1 MENGIIRKIKELLS
15 DDSTITQD
23 EVISYIKKNISK
35 VSYDSFLAQKLLWKI
50 LGNNALSDDQ
60 KIALVQDIQKQYPTE
75 MISNL
80 ALFTDYVMNKFRK
93 VNDTIKETIRK
104 NFDSI
109 FMFMT
114 CLNQFSLMRGGLVR
128 YPKDILIKNAF
139 AIWGNI
145 DCKDEYNLILIP
157 DAIVIEKVH
166 VLEVVYL
173 LAMEIGCMYE
183 RYEAISYLSEEI
195 LATDFKDGK
204 MVFEIGIK
212 DIDYSYGIK
221 LGSEYNLLAWSK
233 RAEKTIPE
241 PEIFEYNKCYVCKKC
256 FIMNIAADEKEWIIS
271 MVKNQLTSETY
282 LDFLICRSKKYQTGI
297 YLVSVLLYLYIE
309 YLFVI
314 LLSNQGYGVI
324 QINDI
329 KRNCC
334 FGKDMSNMDFQRIL
348 EFIGI
353 QDSYKFIGMDR
364 PYFKVKSQIYLFSSL
379 FDTDYNIFED
389 LRDIIFNQRKSELGE
404 EVNYFGKSVLETCV
418 KQRFRCSGWTALSSS
433 IKVKNTDFAL
443 VAWKDGK
450 VILGQVKTAHSGRK
464 PYQLWKAFKTIEK
477 ANIQISRCKEAITK
491 DENLLFS
498 NLKREKLVQSRHEIK
513 EIIYMIITGTSYF
526 SMSSDV
532 AVISIEDI
540 SNILTLERNNPEE
553 FMDVIMNP
561 ISMYSLDRI
570 PEIHDSLLD
579 FDDVQII
586 YEDLDE

>member
-1 MENGIIRKIKELLS
+1 
-15 DDSTITQD
+15 
-23 EVISYIKKNISK
+23 
-35 VSYDSFLAQKLLWKI
+35 
-50 LGNNALSDDQ
+50 
-60 KIALVQDIQKQYPTE
+60 
-75 MISNL
+75 
-80 ALFTDYVMNKFRK
+80 
-93 VNDTIKETIRK
+93 
-104 NFDSI
+104 
-109 FMFMT
+109 
-114 CLNQFSLMRGGLVR
+114 
-128 YPKDILIKNAF
+128 
-139 AIWGNI
+139 
-145 DCKDEYNLILIP
+145 
-157 DAIVIEKVH
+157 
-166 VLEVVYL
+166 
-173 LAMEIGCMYE
+173 
-183 RYEAISYLSEEI
+183 
-195 LATDFKDGK
+195 
-204 MVFEIGIK
+204 
-212 DIDYSYGIK
+212 
-221 LGSEYNLLAWSK
+221 
-233 RAEKTIPE
+233 
-241 PEIFEYNKCYVCKKC
+241 
-256 FIMNIAADEKEWIIS
+256 
-271 MVKNQLTSETY
+271 
-282 LDFLICRSKKYQTGI
+282 
-297 YLVSVLLYLYIE
+297 
-309 YLFVI
+309 
-314 LLSNQGYGVI
+314 
-324 QINDI
+324 
-329 KRNCC
+329 
-334 FGKDMSNMDFQRIL
+334 
-348 EFIGI
+348 
-353 QDSYKFIGMDR
+353 MDR